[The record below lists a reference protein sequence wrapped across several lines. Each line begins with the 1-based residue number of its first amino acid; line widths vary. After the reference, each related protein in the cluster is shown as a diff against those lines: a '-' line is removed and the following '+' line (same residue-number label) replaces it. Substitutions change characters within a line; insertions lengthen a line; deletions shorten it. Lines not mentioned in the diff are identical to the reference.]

1 MMEIRALGGTNGRP
15 HAIVLRAAGTNC
27 DVETAYALDK
37 AGAEAER
44 VHVNRVVEEPASLD
58 AYQILVLPG
67 GFSYGDDI
75 ASAKVLAI
83 ELRHALGDPL
93 RKFIED
99 GKLILGIC
107 NGFQVLVKAGLL
119 GADEGGEPE
128 VTLSFNDS
136 GRFED
141 RWTYLKASTDR
152 CVFVKPGENS
162 YLPVAHGEGKFLV
175 RRPEVLAELE
185 DGGRIVFR
193 YVGPNDEGR
202 PGYPW
207 NPNGSMGDVAGIC
220 DPTGR
225 IFGLMPHPERHVDGT
240 QHPRWTREGL
250 QPEGDGIRI
259 FRNAVD
265 YARQNLL

>member
-1 MMEIRALGGTNGRP
+1 MEVAALGGTNGRP
-15 HAIVLRAAGTNC
+15 RAIVLRAAGTNC
-27 DVETAYALDK
+27 DVETAYALEK
-37 AGAEAER
+37 AGAESER
-44 VHVNRVVEEPASLD
+44 VHVNRLVEKPDLFD
-58 AYQILVLPG
+58 GYQILLLPG

-75 ASAKVLAI
+75 ASAKVLAN
-83 ELRHALGDPL
+83 ELRHALGDAL
-93 RKFIED
+93 RKFVDD

-107 NGFQVLVKAGLL
+107 NGFQVLVKSGLL
-119 GADEGGEPE
+119 GVDESGQPR

-141 RWTYLKASTDR
+141 RWTYLQASTDK
-152 CVFVKPGENS
+152 CVFVKAGENA

-175 RRPEVLAELE
+175 RESGVLADLE
-185 DGGRIVFR
+185 KAGQIVFR
-193 YVGPNDEGR
+193 YVGPGGESEA
-202 PGYPW
+202 GYPW

-225 IFGLMPHPERHVDGT
+225 IFGLMPHPERHIEGT

-250 QPEGDGIRI
+250 KPEGDGARI

-265 YARQNLL
+265 YAKQHLL